1 MILKNMNESKP
12 KFASNYPLASTI
24 DNLRSPDGLSH
35 PTSSARAA
43 LSWCYFDL
51 LGCPGFK
58 NDDVRVWLPTKCSLI
73 YLISPI
79 LCAGISNV
87 IHSP

>member
-35 PTSSARAA
+35 PTASAGAA
-43 LSWCYFDL
+43 LS
-51 LGCPGFK
+51 
-58 NDDVRVWLPTKCSLI
+58 
-73 YLISPI
+73 
-79 LCAGISNV
+79 
-87 IHSP
+87 